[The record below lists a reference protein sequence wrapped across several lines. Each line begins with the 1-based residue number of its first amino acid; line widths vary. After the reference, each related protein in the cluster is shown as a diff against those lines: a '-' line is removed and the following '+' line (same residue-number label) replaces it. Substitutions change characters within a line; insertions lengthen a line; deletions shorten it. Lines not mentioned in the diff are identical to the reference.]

1 MRARDEE
8 FISQFDGKQIR
19 EGESLVYTKDGA
31 SEENEIDAIS
41 GCTVTTS
48 AVTKDINAAL
58 EAVRV
63 ILADY
68 GDAGSAA
75 AEGEA

>member
-1 MRARDEE
+1 MAGVKP
-8 FISQFDGKQIR
+8 SIR
-19 EGESLVYTKDGA
+19 KST
-31 SEENEIDAIS
+31 I
-41 GCTVTTS
+41 
-48 AVTKDINAAL
+48 VTKDINAAL